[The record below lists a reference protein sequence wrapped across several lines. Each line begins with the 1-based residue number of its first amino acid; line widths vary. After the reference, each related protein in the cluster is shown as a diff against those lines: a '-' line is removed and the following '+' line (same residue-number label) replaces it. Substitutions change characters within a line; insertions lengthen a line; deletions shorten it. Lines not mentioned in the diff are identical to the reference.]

1 MIERRSHTA
10 SHTAPRQSGA
20 KPVAINRWMQHI
32 HPHIETAHMESMR
45 ALLAAVDAKDRY
57 TRSHSLNVAAYAV
70 EIGRRLRLPEP
81 ALETLEVAA
90 LLHDLGK
97 IGVADAILNKPG
109 PLTDEEYDAVKKHPQ
124 TAVDILGHMS
134 FLNDH
139 RPIILHHH
147 ERFDGSG
154 YPTGRSGEEIPI
166 GARILAVAD
175 ALDTMLSPR
184 TYKEAFTTDRVR
196 RELRHGAGRQ
206 FDPAIVNLT
215 LRWLDEHPPRGG
227 KMM

>member
-1 MIERRSHTA
+1 MTDRPSHTVLPTDTQNRA
-10 SHTAPRQSGA
+10 L
-20 KPVAINRWMQHI
+20 KPVAINRWMQRI
-32 HPHIETAHMESMR
+32 HPHIEAAHMESMR

-57 TRSHSLNVAAYAV
+57 TRSHSLNVAKYAV

-81 ALETLEVAA
+81 ALDTLEVAS

-109 PLTDEEYDAVKKHPQ
+109 PLTKEEFEAIKKHPQ
-124 TAVDILGHMS
+124 TAIDILGHMS
-134 FLNDH
+134 FLSDH

-147 ERFDGSG
+147 ERFDGTG
-154 YPTGRSGEEIPI
+154 YPAGLSGDEIPI
-166 GARILAVAD
+166 GARALAVAD

-184 TYKEAFTTDRVR
+184 TYKRAFTTNHVR
-196 RELRHGAGRQ
+196 RELRHCAGHQ
-206 FDPAIVNLT
+206 FDPTIVNLT
-215 LRWLDEHPPRGG
+215 LRWLDEKPPRGG